1 MGELVINYINLIWII
16 KLKYEL
22 YEGGNSVSF
31 QKELTCQH
39 TRAWCYYKRITL
51 IHLLIVHLPINVNN
65 DENTKAIWWILEGL
79 ISLRAFIDFIP
90 SSNDDTVIAYKHIL
104 LHKGFEGSPDM
115 RNCNSTTLH
124 PYTCWDILI
133 HLPVYD
139 LFFLATL
146 ILVFIQQK
154 P

>member
-1 MGELVINYINLIWII
+1 MILTLIIYVLQI
-16 KLKYEL
+16 
-22 YEGGNSVSF
+22 F
-31 QKELTCQH
+31 QKILNLFSKETKSGRKLTRVCDVVL
-39 TRAWCYYKRITL
+39 TR
-51 IHLLIVHLPINVNN
+51 LLSWSICWFYLYIFINVNN

-104 LHKGFEGSPDM
+104 HKGFEGNPYM